1 LPCTP
6 SLKFSNISSR
16 EISDVFRDLSI
27 GKTVYDILFRHK
39 DLPFR
44 LEKSTFEPL
53 GRAIIA
59 WLVARAFDLA
69 GAAPLAAA
77 SISKG

>member
-1 LPCTP
+1 M
-6 SLKFSNISSR
+6 S
-16 EISDVFRDLSI
+16 
-27 GKTVYDILFRHK
+27 KTVYHVLFRHK

-44 LEKSTFEPL
+44 LEKSAFEPL

-59 WLVARAFDLA
+59 WLVARAFNLA

-77 SISKG
+77 